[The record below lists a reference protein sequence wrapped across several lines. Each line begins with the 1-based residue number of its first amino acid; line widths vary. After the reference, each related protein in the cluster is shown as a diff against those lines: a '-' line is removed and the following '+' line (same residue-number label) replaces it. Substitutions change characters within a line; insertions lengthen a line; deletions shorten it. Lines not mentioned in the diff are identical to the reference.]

1 MAVNEFNLKAGQRAE
16 RKLLITVAE
25 WQTDTSVDVYYVQ
38 TSEPADWAT
47 NYTNYYTKSGSSYV
61 AVTGAT
67 APVWAMYT
75 YYTKVTTNTFREIL
89 GTRTEDSSIEY
100 NADISTSTDIRGFN
114 YTDLEKTQPQQ
125 AFDPYLILGGS
136 KLGAFLN
143 DIRRRN
149 AVSELNQF
157 TMYIITAYIG
167 DATNGYEAEKHTGC
181 TITYD
186 SLGGDTKVNFPI
198 TVYFSNNSTLGTV
211 DKLSEDFTFTP
222 DVHV

>member
-1 MAVNEFNLKAGQRAE
+1 MSDIKQFNLRDGQRAE

-25 WQTDTSVDVYYVQ
+25 WK
-38 TSEPADWAT
+38 EPT
-47 NYTNYYTKSGSSYV
+47 TEGGSTTYTEV
-61 AVTGAT
+61 
-67 APVWAMYT
+67 
-75 YYTKVTTNTFREIL
+75 RQIL

-100 NADISTSTDIRGFN
+100 NADIETTTDILGNN
-114 YTDLEKTQPQQ
+114 YTDLNKTQPQQ
-125 AFDPYLILGGS
+125 SFDPHLILGGS
-136 KLGAFLN
+136 KLAAFLN

-167 DATNGYEAEKHTGC
+167 DATNGYEAEKHEDC

-198 TVYFSNNSTLGTV
+198 TVYFSNKIKTGTV
-211 DKLSEDFTFTP
+211 DKLSDDFLFTEDI
-222 DVHV
+222 